1 MQFTLNVN
9 DANYICIVT
18 HYSPSCPM
26 RITGTGFGDA
36 DPPEDEEFEFFLQD
50 YHGRIQEQL
59 ITPEVEAAALA
70 AFKKAKGIR

>member
-70 AFKKAKGIR
+70 AFKKANNLK

>member
-1 MQFTLNVN
+1 MRFVLNV
-9 DANYICIVT
+9 DDVDYICIVT
-18 HYSPSCPM
+18 YYSPPCPM

-70 AFKKAKGIR
+70 AFKKANNLE